1 MSDMLDTLKGLLGD
15 NADEKLDGIMKIIN
29 PDSDASPQ
37 GETPP
42 PHNSDNQEIS
52 PEMLMLLKSAM
63 SKMKNGGD
71 DDRTRLLNS
80 LKPYMSDDRK
90 ATIDSA
96 IRMLSLSQLGELFRE
111 VI

>member
-1 MSDMLDTLKGLLGD
+1 
-15 NADEKLDGIMKIIN
+15 MKIIN
-29 PDSDASPQ
+29 PDS
-37 GETPP
+37 ETPSQGGTIP
-42 PHNSDNQEIS
+42 PQSSDNQEIS
-52 PEMLMLLKSAM
+52 PEMLMMLKSAM
-63 SKMKNGGD
+63 SKMKNSGD